1 MAEPFKRHRDAA
13 LALLAHGPNITRKA
27 ASFLGHLCVDQ
38 AITAP
43 QRKWLVQLLEQ
54 NGLSPLEDSENV

>member
-13 LALLAHGPNITRKA
+13 LALLAHGPDVTRKA

-38 AITAP
+38 AITAR
-43 QRKWLVQLLEQ
+43 QRAWLVKLLEE
-54 NGLSPLEDSENV
+54 NGLAPLED